1 MAKNDYH
8 VIVYYLLSY
17 LYDCLKCRKLLDRNV
32 IRLEATRKR

>member
-1 MAKNDYH
+1 MTKNDYQ

-17 LYDCLKCRKLLDRNV
+17 LYDYLKRGRPLDRNV